1 MKGLLPRVFKTRV
14 IGRYTNPPFVFNIIS
29 DKIDSNKLA
38 GLTKNLYSSMIYLMD
53 LNWLLVNFKEVNL
66 NTILVIAHV
75 IGVALGVGGAS
86 LSDLL
91 FFKSIKD
98 KVISKDEFESL
109 MTASKIIWAG
119 LIVLILSG
127 LTIFLLIYLERGSI
141 PMLASPKWQAKLS
154 WVGIIFANGIF
165 FKTMIFPKIKKLIG
179 QKLSLENTQSVLWYF
194 AFSGFIS
201 IFSWYSVTII
211 SLLPRSFR
219 PPYFLLMGVYALIL
233 VLGIVIS
240 RFILKK
246 KIG

>member
-1 MKGLLPRVFKTRV
+1 MD
-14 IGRYTNPPFVFNIIS
+14 FN
-29 DKIDSNKLA
+29 A
-38 GLTKNLYSSMIYLMD
+38 
-53 LNWLLVNFKEVNL
+53 LLVNFKEVNL
-66 NTILVIAHV
+66 NTVLVIAHV

-86 LSDLL
+86 LSDFL

-109 MTASKIIWAG
+109 MTASKVIWAG

-141 PMLASPKWQAKLS
+141 PMLASPRWQAKLT

-165 FKTMIFPKIKKLIG
+165 FKTVVFPKIKNLIG
-179 QKLSLENTQSVLWYF
+179 KELSLANTKSVLWYF
-194 AFSGFIS
+194 AISGFLS

-219 PPYFLLMGVYALIL
+219 PPYLLLMGVYVLALIF
-233 VLGIVIS
+233 GITIS
-240 RFILKK
+240 RLILKK
-246 KIG
+246 KISGAV

>member
-1 MKGLLPRVFKTRV
+1 
-14 IGRYTNPPFVFNIIS
+14 
-29 DKIDSNKLA
+29 
-38 GLTKNLYSSMIYLMD
+38 MIYLMD

-91 FFKSIKD
+91 FFRSIKD

-109 MTASKIIWAG
+109 MTASKIIWVG
-119 LIVLILSG
+119 LFILILSG
-127 LTIFLLIYLERGSI
+127 LAIFLSIYLERGSI
-141 PMLASPKWQAKLS
+141 PMLASPKWQAKLT

-165 FKTMIFPKIKKLIG
+165 FKSVIFTKIKNLVGKE
-179 QKLSLENTQSVLWYF
+179 LSLENTKSVLWYF
-194 AFSGFIS
+194 SISGFIS

-219 PPYFLLMGVYALIL
+219 PPYLLLIGVYALIL